1 MQGGEVNEVELCE
14 IVKKTNM
21 FPGFTLHEEV
31 GIDVNGNS
39 CDMVYHK
46 DDEVYCIEAKL
57 DFNFEVVAQAS
68 RWIKKATKSYIAIP
82 YKKGFWGK
90 YGKNPKVDV
99 CDALGIG
106 IIIVDSS
113 GACFLR
119 RSFNPIQIHDH
130 VWEQE
135 FPNKADT
142 EFWKPI
148 FERIGENKAKAGCQH
163 GERSTPFL
171 RTIEALRKAAM
182 EHPDYSLKQLL
193 EIPPTHYCNK
203 ESAASAIRSW
213 ASKGIIDKFWK

>member
-1 MQGGEVNEVELCE
+1 MNEVELCE

-21 FPGFTLHEEV
+21 FHGFALHEEV
-31 GIDVNGNS
+31 GMDVNGNS
-39 CDMVYHK
+39 CDMVFHK
-46 DDEVYCIEAKL
+46 GNEVYCVEAKL
-57 DFNFEVVAQAS
+57 NFNFEVVAQAA

-82 YKKGFWGK
+82 YKKVTWK

-113 GACFLR
+113 GAYFLR

-135 FPNKADT
+135 FPNKADM

-148 FERIGENKAKAGCQH
+148 FERIGDNKVKAGSQH
-163 GERSTPFL
+163 GDRSTPFS

-193 EIPPTHYCNK
+193 EITPTHYCHK

-213 ASKGIIDKFWK
+213 ANKGIVEKFWK